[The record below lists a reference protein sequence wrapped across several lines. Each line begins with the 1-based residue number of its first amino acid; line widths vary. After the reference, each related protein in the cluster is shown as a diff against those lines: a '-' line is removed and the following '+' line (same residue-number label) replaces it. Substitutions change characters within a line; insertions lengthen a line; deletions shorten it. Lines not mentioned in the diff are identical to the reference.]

1 MPVIEA
7 YSFGRMVIDGSIYAK
22 DVIIFPDNRILCPW
36 WRGHGHSLAIADLTD
51 LIAMQPDCIIAGTGA
66 NGLMRPDAGL
76 AQLLA
81 ERNIEFIAL
90 PTGDAAREFNSRAG
104 VKNVGG
110 CFHLTC

>member
-7 YSFGRMVIDGSIYAK
+7 YSFGRMVIDGSAYAK

-36 WRGHGHSLAIADLTD
+36 WRAQGHSLAVTDLSD

-66 NGLMRPDAGL
+66 SGLMRPEAGL
-76 AQLLA
+76 VQLLA
-81 ERNIEFIAL
+81 ERKIEFIAL
-90 PTGDAAREFNSRAG
+90 PTDDAVREFNSLAG
-104 VKNVGG
+104 MKKVGG